1 MPSRPLLFRPLLFIL
16 VASRSYPAN
25 NSLPLAPT
33 NRMSSARKA
42 RFKDGAAVV
51 IGVNEGT
58 MPVDVEDDD
67 EDEDED
73 ENDEDSNHGDR
84 VFAILDRPPD
94 HNITQVR
101 RATGMYVSVTN
112 APNDF
117 TRGRGQPSTN
127 NALSSPLTRQQG
139 IHHRAV
145 LAHRISRGHLKM
157 Y

>member
-1 MPSRPLLFRPLLFIL
+1 MPSRPQLFRPLLFIL

-25 NSLPLAPT
+25 ISLPLAPT

-58 MPVDVEDDD
+58 MPVDVEDDVDVED

-127 NALSSPLTRQQG
+127 NALSSPLTRQ
-139 IHHRAV
+139 HAV

>member
-1 MPSRPLLFRPLLFIL
+1 
-16 VASRSYPAN
+16 
-25 NSLPLAPT
+25 
-33 NRMSSARKA
+33 MSSARKA

-67 EDEDED
+67 EDDEV
-73 ENDEDSNHGDR
+73 SNHGDR

-117 TRGRGQPSTN
+117 TRGRGQPITN
-127 NALSSPLTRQQG
+127 NALSSPLTRQQP
-139 IHHRAV
+139 
-145 LAHRISRGHLKM
+145 